1 MNFWD
6 TSALVALGVD
16 EPNRQKALR
25 ILESD
30 DRMAVWWGTP
40 VEYVSAVSRLERE
53 GSLSQT
59 EVSGDPQPPPC
70 ALPSMVRSPAPPA
83 DSDTG
88 AAAAPRASTESSGQ
102 SSTRSCSC
110 RGGGGSRERRLR
122 LFRSPIESRRVARG
136 FPNSHGDI
144 LFDSHSMTTRGH
156 GGRTTIDQDQETG
169 LVSIDPATVRRCVQA
184 GIHTGNA

>member
-59 EVSGDPQPPPC
+59 EVSGILNHLR
-70 ALPSMVRSPAPPA
+70 ALSQVWYEVLPRRRIQILAQRLLRVHPLRAA
-83 DSDTG
+83 DSLQL
-88 AAAAPRASTESSGQ
+88 AAALAVAEEDPSSVGFACFDPRLSRAASREGFPILTETF
-102 SSTRSCSC
+102 SST
-110 RGGGGSRERRLR
+110 
-122 LFRSPIESRRVARG
+122 PI
-136 FPNSHGDI
+136 P
-144 LFDSHSMTTRGH
+144 
-156 GGRTTIDQDQETG
+156 
-169 LVSIDPATVRRCVQA
+169 
-184 GIHTGNA
+184 